1 MFQQAL
7 KKDKRDKDI
16 RVNAVWSSTEQ
27 QQAEIYVW
35 RIADKQ
41 DKHDRYWE
49 RLTIAWKEED
59 EDVFY
64 LNNFTF
70 PCGF

>member
-1 MFQQAL
+1 MDEMQ
-7 KKDKRDKDI
+7 KIYERDKDI
-16 RVNAVWSSTEQ
+16 KGKCGVEQ
-27 QQAEIYVW
+27 EQQAEIYVW

-64 LNNFTF
+64 LYNFTF